1 MTGLYFPAVLGT
13 GVVFLLLL
21 FSHSEPWWS
30 AFGDFRFWFG
40 LLFVFFFSFSF
51 FTITEIAD
59 KAYLPTI
66 RPEMVAEVSYVE
78 MTPDGLLR
86 HVVYLG
92 EREDKPARDVI
103 RSRPT

>member
-1 MTGLYFPAVLGT
+1 MTTTSPRQVAICKALHTLMTGLYFPAVLGT

-78 MTPDGLLR
+78 MTPDGL
-86 HVVYLG
+86 
-92 EREDKPARDVI
+92 
-103 RSRPT
+103 